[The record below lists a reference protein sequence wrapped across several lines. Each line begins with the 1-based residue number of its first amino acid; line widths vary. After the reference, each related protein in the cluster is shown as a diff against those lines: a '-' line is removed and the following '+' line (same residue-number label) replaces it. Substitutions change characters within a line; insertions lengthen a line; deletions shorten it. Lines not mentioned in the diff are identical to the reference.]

1 MEKYNQINYNI
12 TITNENF
19 IRIPYDTQASYHV
32 SYKNVEKMN
41 FIFYNFNRAPNSN
54 IGNTF
59 WVKGKSISNITLK
72 NSNVNLTEYKYEILY
87 FMVFFLLM
95 ILIY

>member
-54 IGNTF
+54 ITF

-87 FMVFFLLM
+87 FMVFSLLM

>member
-54 IGNTF
+54 ITF